1 MTEGH
6 AERRLITAM
15 FIDIVGSSELV
26 TLGPERMKRVLDRFF
41 ADLAA
46 EVTAEGGT
54 VEKYIGDAIF
64 VIFGAPVSHED
75 DALRA
80 LRAAGRCLVK
90 AALATD
96 GRPAVPIRIGVETG
110 DALVDLAAAST
121 DRQRMAVGGCV
132 NVATRLQAVAA
143 PGTALVGPGAR
154 EAVGE
159 GAALE
164 PVGEVELKG
173 LGRSPAWRLVSASA
187 HHVRPHVPYVGRQAE
202 LELLELAYKRAAGGR
217 SVLAV
222 VSGQAGQ
229 GKTRIVEELLA
240 RVGQGATLLVAR
252 CRPAGE
258 AGPLEP
264 QRQLVDATS
273 PDEVRDRVD
282 RVIPDPGEAV
292 RVADAITHSAGLG
305 TSEALRK
312 RPVADRDDEITNAWR
327 RYLTGLARD
336 RPLIVWIEDV
346 HWADPQLVG
355 LIDRLTLSGSAPLL
369 VVVTAR
375 PEFAQQAGLKP
386 SGQRFFLELE
396 PLPVDD
402 VNRLARLA
410 GGMDDA
416 VTVRAEGNP
425 LFIIEFARARPSR
438 SEDDLPMTLRG
449 IIGARLDDLT
459 DEERR
464 FLHAAA
470 IIGESFT
477 ASDVALL
484 ASEEPAIVRR
494 SLDHLVA
501 LQYLRSDADG
511 AYRFHHG
518 LLREVAYGQLPIA
531 DRLRLHARYGRH
543 GLGPDDHDR
552 RAYHLWEAV
561 GGPDAAWVWEG
572 SAELTDLR
580 HDARVSL
587 LESART
593 SGRAFLTEAAALRGE
608 RALQLSGTALE
619 RAEAHRVTAGVYEA
633 VSGDEELAHLK
644 ASIAAYREAGVAP
657 PASLYASVGNVTW
670 RPGGLR
676 VEPDRAEVARL
687 LAEGLAAARAENDP
701 FLEATVLAYI
711 AMSDDS
717 PDRRGALFAEVKA
730 IVDRA
735 TDQVPYVELMSY
747 HASNEQLAGN
757 VRGAQESLRQAAAIA
772 ATDAR
777 APIDILY
784 YQIANNAFA
793 LGDLGELEASGL
805 RYVGAVSAA
814 GPHVRMHAQRGRALL
829 ALCRADWAAVRAV
842 AHHVASTIDEHPETV
857 FCVASAISL
866 AWGASAAALSGDMPE
881 ARELRAKAQRITAQP
896 NVTETVIAAT
906 LATLGMRGDVLR
918 IADQTAPDN
927 WTTVMAQALATID
940 EWDRVRVLLPAL
952 DEMAAGSHRY
962 AEALAAALREELAAR
977 DGGPPA
983 RHTALLEM
991 GYVGISE
998 LLRFRAPGEG

>member
-64 VIFGAPVSHED
+64 VIFGAPASHED

-80 LRAAGRCLVK
+80 LRAAGRCLAT
-90 AALATD
+90 AASAND

-110 DALVDLAAAST
+110 DALVDLAAAQT
-121 DRQRMAVGGCV
+121 DRQRMAVGACV
-132 NVATRLQAVAA
+132 NLATRLQAVAA
-143 PGTALVGPGAR
+143 PGTALVGPGTR
-154 EAVGE
+154 EAVGD

-164 PVGEVELKG
+164 AVGEVELKG
-173 LGRSPAWRLVSASA
+173 LGRSPAWRLVSTSA
-187 HHVRPHVPYVGRQAE
+187 RHIRPHVPYVGRQAE

-273 PDEVRDRVD
+273 PDEVRERVD
-282 RVIPDPGEAV
+282 RVIPEPQEAV

-305 TSEALRK
+305 TSEALRR
-312 RPVADRDDEITNAWR
+312 RPIADRDDEITNAWR
-327 RYLTGLARD
+327 RYLTGLMRD
-336 RPLIVWIEDV
+336 RPVIVWIEDV

-386 SGQRFFLELE
+386 SGQRFFLDLE

-402 VNRLARLA
+402 ANELAKLA

-416 VTVRAEGNP
+416 PTARAEGNP
-425 LFIIEFARARPSR
+425 LFIIELARARPSR
-438 SEDDLPMTLRG
+438 SEDALPMTLRG

-459 DEERR
+459 HEERQL
-464 FLHAAA
+464 LHAAA

-484 ASEEPAIVRR
+484 ASGEPAIVRR

-501 LQYLRSDADG
+501 LQYLRSEAAG
-511 AYRFHHG
+511 SYRFHHG

-552 RAYHLWEAV
+552 RAHHLWEAV
-561 GGPDAAWVWEG
+561 GGPDATWVWAG
-572 SAELTDLR
+572 DAELTELR

-619 RAEAHRVTAGVYEA
+619 RAEAHRVIADVYEA
-633 VSGDEELAHLK
+633 VSGDDELAHLK
-644 ASIAAYREAGVAP
+644 ASIAAYREAGISP
-657 PASLYASVGNVTW
+657 PASLYASVGRVAW

-676 VEPDRAEVARL
+676 VKPDRAEVERL
-687 LAEGLAAARAENDP
+687 LAEGLTAARAENDP
-701 FLEATVLAYI
+701 LVEATVLAYT
-711 AMSDDS
+711 AMGADS
-717 PDRRGALFAEVKA
+717 PDRRQAIFGEVKA
-730 IVDRA
+730 I
-735 TDQVPYVELMSY
+735 
-747 HASNEQLAGN
+747 
-757 VRGAQESLRQAAAIA
+757 
-772 ATDAR
+772 
-777 APIDILY
+777 
-784 YQIANNAFA
+784 
-793 LGDLGELEASGL
+793 
-805 RYVGAVSAA
+805 
-814 GPHVRMHAQRGRALL
+814 
-829 ALCRADWAAVRAV
+829 
-842 AHHVASTIDEHPETV
+842 
-857 FCVASAISL
+857 
-866 AWGASAAALSGDMPE
+866 
-881 ARELRAKAQRITAQP
+881 
-896 NVTETVIAAT
+896 
-906 LATLGMRGDVLR
+906 
-918 IADQTAPDN
+918 
-927 WTTVMAQALATID
+927 
-940 EWDRVRVLLPAL
+940 
-952 DEMAAGSHRY
+952 
-962 AEALAAALREELAAR
+962 
-977 DGGPPA
+977 
-983 RHTALLEM
+983 
-991 GYVGISE
+991 
-998 LLRFRAPGEG
+998 